1 MMSQPLETKTRTVKP
16 TNGSGQNGGWGGD
29 GDPWRGGNEFPIPT
43 GKIGLW
49 LLLAAIVIMFAGF
62 TSAYIVR
69 SGAED
74 WRPLVM
80 PTILWFNSAVL
91 VLSSLTMHL
100 SLMSVRSRWGQDG
113 KLMLWLSLTVLLGI
127 VFLGGQWTAWRQ
139 LVQQGVYLHTNPAS
153 SFFYLLTAM
162 HGIHLIGGLAFLI
175 YVLAH
180 AARHRYTP
188 KQHLPVELC
197 ATYWHFLDGL
207 WLYLF
212 VFLFIIHPG

>member
-1 MMSQPLETKTRTVKP
+1 VKP
-16 TNGSGQNGGWGGD
+16 PGGNGKNGDWGGD
-29 GDPWRGGNEFPIPT
+29 GDPFRGGNEFPIPT

-49 LLLAAIVIMFAGF
+49 LLIAAIVIMFAGF

-74 WRPLVM
+74 WRSIAM
-80 PTILWFNSAVL
+80 PAILWFNSAVL
-91 VLSSLTMHL
+91 ILSSLTIHL
-100 SLMSVRSRWGQDG
+100 SLMSIRGKWGQDG
-113 KLMLWLSLTVLLGI
+113 KLMLWLSITVLLGM
-127 VFLGGQWTAWRQ
+127 VFLGGQLAAWGQ
-139 LVQQGVYLHTNPAS
+139 LAKQGVYLRSNPAS

-162 HGIHLIGGLAFLI
+162 HGVHLIGGLVFLS
-175 YVLAH
+175 YVFAR
-180 AARHRYTP
+180 ASRHRYTP

-212 VFLFIIHPG
+212 VFLFVVHPR

>member
-1 MMSQPLETKTRTVKP
+1 MMSRTVETKNRLAKP
-16 TNGSGQNGGWGGD
+16 PGGNGKNGDWGG
-29 GDPWRGGNEFPIPT
+29 GGNEFPIPT

-74 WRPLVM
+74 WRPIAM
-80 PTILWFNSAVL
+80 PALLWFNSAVL
-91 VLSSLTMHL
+91 MLSSLTMHL
-100 SLMSVRSRWGQDG
+100 SLMSVRRRWGQDG
-113 KLMLWLSLTVLLGI
+113 RLMLWLSITILLGL
-127 VFLGGQWTAWRQ
+127 VFLGGQLAAWGQ
-139 LVQQGVYLHTNPAS
+139 LAKQGVYLRSNPAS

-162 HGIHLIGGLAFLI
+162 HGIHLVGGLIFLS

-180 AARHRYTP
+180 ASRHRYTP

-212 VFLFIIHPG
+212 LFLFVVRPG